1 MQLTLTKSIQDALVT
16 ALVNQP
22 EFSPACQ
29 REAESAVKASLNED
43 YGISLALL
51 RELATFLGNKHPGR
65 VWFHE
70 LVRGSSVYIEP
81 KPEEDPEVREE
92 ILIKEAREVFLDR
105 LRQEQQNREYAAMVS
120 SVVGSENERFAIGLQ
135 ANELKQ
141 VQGHIVTIFNIG
153 LSVAAVFT
161 AVYMGSRTMT
171 DDVGIRVL
179 LSLAGAFIIAIVET
193 VLYIG
198 YAQRVL
204 APPKKSKSKS
214 KSIQ

>member
-51 RELATFLGNKHPGR
+51 RELATFLGNKHPGNTSLYISYPISHAVSTGR

-92 ILIKEAREVFLDR
+92 IL
-105 LRQEQQNREYAAMVS
+105 
-120 SVVGSENERFAIGLQ
+120 
-135 ANELKQ
+135 
-141 VQGHIVTIFNIG
+141 VTYRG
-153 LSVAAVFT
+153 
-161 AVYMGSRTMT
+161 
-171 DDVGIRVL
+171 DVNAL
-179 LSLAGAFIIAIVET
+179 
-193 VLYIG
+193 
-198 YAQRVL
+198 
-204 APPKKSKSKS
+204 
-214 KSIQ
+214 

>member
-1 MQLTLTKSIQDALVT
+1 MQLILTKSIQDALDT
-16 ALVNQP
+16 ALVDQP
-22 EFSPACQ
+22 GFSAACQ
-29 REAESAVKASLNED
+29 REAETAVKASLNED
-43 YGISLALL
+43 YGISLTLL
-51 RELATFLGNKHPGR
+51 RELATFLGKKHPGR

-70 LVRGSSVYIEP
+70 LVRGSGVYIEP
-81 KPEEDPEVREE
+81 KPEEDPEV
-92 ILIKEAREVFLDR
+92 KEAREVFLDR

-120 SVVGSENERFAIGLQ
+120 SVVGSENERFAFGLH

-141 VQGHIVTIFNIG
+141 VQGHIVTILNIG

-179 LSLAGAFIIAIVET
+179 LSLAGALIIAIVET

-204 APPKKSKSKS
+204 APPKKSKSIK
-214 KSIQ
+214 